1 MDTRHDTQAENQRM
15 KPGLVPTVAA
25 YILLALI
32 CLLIIGLV
40 IHRSLTDISTTATAT
55 RDDVLPVILDRQRTA
70 VNLERLGRFAETVY
84 RSKDERIRRQ
94 FKLAAHILS
103 QDSVF
108 ENDERINH
116 QVINAF
122 RDIDKISQLRD
133 QQTEFDLR
141 SQAVLRQFA
150 PASEG
155 AQGLAGLRHGRE
167 LGELLFRADLA
178 STRKEITAL
187 RQQFTT
193 QAQAE
198 PVPPQ
203 AANALQAAREF
214 FQLREDSLAIGE
226 TCTTLWRGVNES
238 LEQMADNLSINS
250 AITAEE
256 RFTSIAGLADDV
268 ISTGALA
275 MGTLILGLGILLY
288 FAQRD
293 IVLPILRYVQGLEKI
308 AAGEKNPNLPPAR
321 LKELDSIRSA
331 VERSGSLMVELA
343 QQSQE
348 MQSTNKALESE
359 VRVRRE
365 TERELALAKERAES
379 ADRAKSEFLAGM
391 SHEIRT
397 PMNAIIGMANL
408 LLESEQTK
416 NQRQYTE
423 VLQSSGEMLLGI
435 INDVLDL
442 SKIEAGEMQLEAV
455 PIDMDE
461 FLDRTREIVA
471 ERARQK
477 GLELHFELAPDTPER
492 FVGDPIHLRQVLV
505 NLIDN
510 GVKFTS
516 QGNVRLTIE
525 PVRNAPPGRL
535 TFTVSD
541 TGIGIPPEA
550 QEQIF
555 LRFTQADTSTTR
567 QYGGTGLGLAISRR
581 LVELMGG
588 AIRVQ
593 SAPGQGA
600 QFSFTLDFP
609 VEQRRPVPASRPTT
623 SVDALT
629 GLLSER
635 ECSILV
641 AEDSDSNQALI
652 ELYFRNTA
660 CRLDF
665 AANGVEAVDMFASG
679 QYDMVLMDI
688 QMPEMDGYEATR
700 RIRAMEQERAM
711 AATPIIA
718 VTANAFREDQTQS
731 LASGCTD
738 YLAKPVSK
746 VSLLQC
752 VARHMKDRITT

>member
-1 MDTRHDTQAENQRM
+1 MDNTHHTRTEIRRM

-32 CLLIIGLV
+32 CLLIISLV
-40 IHRSLTDISTTATAT
+40 IHRSLTDISATATAT

-84 RSKDERIRRQ
+84 RSTDERTRRQ

-108 ENDERINH
+108 ENDQRINH
-116 QVINAF
+116 QVVNAF
-122 RDIDKISQLRD
+122 KEIDRLSQLRD
-133 QQTEFDLR
+133 RQMESDLH

-167 LGELLFRADLA
+167 LGELLFRADQA
-178 STRKEITAL
+178 STRKELAAL
-187 RQQFTT
+187 RREFTT
-193 QAQAE
+193 LAQAG
-198 PVPPQ
+198 PVAPR
-203 AANALQAAREF
+203 AAEALKAAGEF

-226 TCTTLWRGVNES
+226 ACTTLWRGVNES
-238 LEQMADNLSINS
+238 LEQMADNLSINA

-256 RFTSIAGLADDV
+256 RFTSIAGLSDEV
-268 ISTGALA
+268 IRTGALA

-293 IVLPILRYVQGLEKI
+293 IVLPILRYVQGLERF
-308 AAGEKNPNLPPAR
+308 AAGQRHPNLPRAR

-331 VERSGSLMVELA
+331 VERSGSLMAELA
-343 QQSQE
+343 QQTQE
-348 MQSTNKALESE
+348 LQDTNKTLESE

-365 TERELALAKERAES
+365 TERELAIAKERAES

-408 LLESEQTK
+408 LLESEQTE
-416 NQRQYTE
+416 NQRHYTE

-442 SKIEAGEMQLEAV
+442 SKIEAGKMQLEAV

-477 GLELHFELAPDTPER
+477 GLELHFELAPDAPER
-492 FVGDPIHLRQVLV
+492 FVGDPVHLRQVLV

-516 QGNVRLTIE
+516 RGSVRLTIE
-525 PVRNAPPGRL
+525 PDRNAPPGRL
-535 TFTVSD
+535 TFTVAD

-567 QYGGTGLGLAISRR
+567 KYGGTGLGLAISRR

-588 AIRVQ
+588 TIRVQ
-593 SAPGQGA
+593 SVPGQGSR
-600 QFSFTLDFP
+600 FSFTLDFP
-609 VEQRRPVPASRPTT
+609 VEQRRPVPAPPPENNVET
-623 SVDALT
+623 LT
-629 GLLSER
+629 GLLAQR

-652 ELYFRNTA
+652 ELYFKDTG
-660 CRLDF
+660 CRLEF
-665 AANGVEAVDMFASG
+665 AAHGAEAVDMFASG
-679 QYDMVLMDI
+679 RYDMVLMDI
-688 QMPEMDGYEATR
+688 QMPGMDGYEATR

-718 VTANAFREDQTQS
+718 VTANAFREDQAQS
-731 LASGCTD
+731 LAAGCTD

-752 VARHMKDRITT
+752 VVRHMKDRS